1 MLKKI
6 TLVTLFVVSV
16 AAGAASTA
24 FAQSPAKAPVP
35 STPHGFCPPGMPIC
49 WPQK

>member
-16 AAGAASTA
+16 ALGATSTV
-24 FAQSPAKAPVP
+24 FAHAATKAPVP
-35 STPHGFCPPGMPIC
+35 STPHGFCFPVGFIC
-49 WPQK
+49 

>member
-16 AAGAASTA
+16 AVGASSTV
-24 FAQSPAKAPVP
+24 FAHSAMKAPLP
-35 STPHGFCPPGMPIC
+35 DAPHGFCPKATPC
-49 WPQK
+49 

>member
-16 AAGAASTA
+16 AVGATSTV
-24 FAQSPAKAPVP
+24 FAHSATKVPLP
-35 STPHGFCPPGMPIC
+35 STPHGLCLPGMPFC
-49 WPQK
+49 G

>member
-16 AAGAASTA
+16 AAGASSTV
-24 FAQSPAKAPVP
+24 FAHSATKAPVL
-35 STPHGFCPPGMPIC
+35 TAPHGFCPTGNC
-49 WPQK
+49 